1 MSTKT
6 CSCGVDLNFG
16 VKKTSKFGAVT
27 RIGIMDYVNSDGAV
41 NHLDLTA
48 TWDDAFWATH
58 TDNADF
64 TKRLHLSLPI
74 NEFNPSAEDSVT
86 VTRPNGVIIK
96 VRDGIVTYEMLFDNV
111 DKVFYDALKSR
122 ECKENGV
129 FLFDECSS
137 IAGNANG
144 ANFEVAKIA
153 PNSLDVQFIPATN
166 ADNARVR
173 LRFNLDLNETPV
185 FDIVR
190 GSDIV
195 GNPLTVQ
202 ALYDGEK
209 AADPTVATTSQL
221 VVDLK
226 IKSAIYKNADY
237 VKLEGADTP
246 ANWTITDSTGATSNP
261 TAVTE
266 ANGNYTLDYAVIA
279 TGVTKFH
286 YLDDVFE
293 VVLTETV
300 S

>member
-27 RIGIMDYVNSDGAV
+27 RIGIMDYVDSDGNV
-41 NHLDLTA
+41 NSLDLGVDWDTA
-48 TWDDAFWATH
+48 YWATK

-86 VTRPNGVIIK
+86 QTRPNGVIIK

-122 ECKENGV
+122 ECKDNGV

-137 IAGNANG
+137 VAGNANG
-144 ANFEVAKIA
+144 TAFEVAKIA
-153 PNSLDVQFIPATN
+153 PNSFDVQFIPATN

-190 GSDIV
+190 GSDIT

-209 AADPTVATTSQL
+209 AADPTTATTTQL

-226 IKSAIYKNADY
+226 IKSAIFKNADY

-261 TAVTE
+261 TTVTE
-266 ANGNYTLDYAVIA
+266 ANGNYTLDYAAITA
-279 TGVTKFH
+279 GVTKFH

-300 S
+300 A